1 MSKIITE
8 AEIIEQIKESFRA
21 RNSETSDGDVM
32 TMNELSEALNMRDKA
47 ARKLVKGMIED
58 GEVEVV
64 GIRKRNM
71 VGGVS
76 KVPAY
81 RYIGN

>member
-1 MSKIITE
+1 MSNIITE

-32 TMNELSEALNMRDKA
+32 TMNELSEALGMRDKA

-64 GIRKRNM
+64 WIRKRNM
-71 VGGVS
+71 VGVVS

>member
-1 MSKIITE
+1 MSNIITE

-21 RNSETSDGDVM
+21 RNSETPDGDAM
-32 TMNELSEALNMRDKA
+32 TMNELSEALGMRDKA

-64 GIRKRNM
+64 WIRKRNM
-71 VGGVS
+71 VGVIS

-81 RYIGN
+81 KYVGN

>member
-64 GIRKRNM
+64 WIRKRNM
-71 VGGVS
+71 VVVVS

>member
-64 GIRKRNM
+64 WIRKRNM
-71 VGGVS
+71 VGVVS

-81 RYIGN
+81 RDIGN

>member
-21 RNSETSDGDVM
+21 RNSETSDGDAM
-32 TMNELSEALNMRDKA
+32 TMNELSDALNMRDKA
-47 ARKLVKGMIED
+47 ARKLVRGMIED

-64 GIRKRNM
+64 WIRKRNM
-71 VGGVS
+71 VGVGS

>member
-1 MSKIITE
+1 MSEIITE

-32 TMNELSEALNMRDKA
+32 TMAELYEALGMRDKP
-47 ARKLVKGMIED
+47 ARKLVRGMIED

-64 GIRKRNM
+64 WIRKKNM
-71 VGGVS
+71 VGVIS

-81 RYIGN
+81 KYIGG

>member
-1 MSKIITE
+1 VSKIITE
-8 AEIIEQIKESFRA
+8 AEIIEQIKESFRT

-32 TMNELSEALNMRDKA
+32 TMNELSEALGMRDKA
-47 ARKLVKGMIED
+47 ARKLVRGMIED

-64 GIRKRNM
+64 WIRKRNM
-71 VGGVS
+71 VGVIS

-81 RYIGN
+81 KYIGS